1 MIRVTTN
8 NTLHMYQSNLMRST
22 NQLYSAMS
30 KMMTGRNFDS
40 YSANPAGATRAFRIY
55 SSLNAT
61 NAQSSNN
68 KTVVNKF
75 STAYSAL
82 DSVIDKIALEMG
94 DVPALGGL
102 DNTHLSNL
110 NSYGQIIDEGAEAI
124 VQMLNGKYSNDYLF
138 NGNETSEAPFAIV
151 TDQTGKDVL
160 TFRGWRVDV
169 PNNGDTY
176 LDLGGNPVQMTDT
189 SVTPPVTRDMTNAD
203 VYAKLQEMSG
213 EAQWVDIGLGFEV
226 DPATGSVVDNTAF
239 NAALSG
245 LDIMEFGADE
255 DGDPKNIVSLML
267 QIADVFNG
275 YQHSEDGGEGAW
287 SDAGDYSDAV
297 RLVDKFQEAHSR
309 LIDQQSALSA
319 QVTYLNSNQTRL
331 TQTFDN
337 LDVERG
343 SIEDIDQVDAIMEM
357 VWAQTTHNAAHQ
369 VGANVIPQS
378 LLDYLQ

>member
-245 LDIMEFGADE
+245 LDIMEFGVDE

-357 VWAQTTHNAAHQ
+357 VWAQTTYNAALQ

-378 LLDYLQ
+378 LMDYLQ

>member
-1 MIRVTTN
+1 
-8 NTLHMYQSNLMRST
+8 
-22 NQLYSAMS
+22 
-30 KMMTGRNFDS
+30 
-40 YSANPAGATRAFRIY
+40 
-55 SSLNAT
+55 
-61 NAQSSNN
+61 
-68 KTVVNKF
+68 
-75 STAYSAL
+75 
-82 DSVIDKIALEMG
+82 
-94 DVPALGGL
+94 
-102 DNTHLSNL
+102 
-110 NSYGQIIDEGAEAI
+110 
-124 VQMLNGKYSNDYLF
+124 
-138 NGNETSEAPFAIV
+138 
-151 TDQTGKDVL
+151 
-160 TFRGWRVDV
+160 
-169 PNNGDTY
+169 
-176 LDLGGNPVQMTDT
+176 
-189 SVTPPVTRDMTNAD
+189 MTNAD

-245 LDIMEFGADE
+245 LDIMEFGVDE

-357 VWAQTTHNAAHQ
+357 VWAQTTYNAALQ

-378 LLDYLQ
+378 LMDYLQ